1 MSLQRLGISIVAI
14 LGLTT
19 VACAAADTVKIADI
33 AELSGAAAP
42 GGNNWKN
49 GADLAAK
56 QINAAGGILGKK
68 VEIVHMD
75 TQSNP
80 TIARAQMQK
89 ALDDNPYAI
98 LGPTASG
105 AVKVTMPLV
114 EQAELPQ
121 LVAAQAAELTMGGNQ
136 SVFRMNL
143 GQQSGMVKIADYI
156 DTDLKAKKV
165 AVVWIKNDY
174 GKGGR
179 DIFVE
184 QLKKRGIELVADLS
198 TEPGQVDYAVD
209 ALKVKNSGADA
220 VFVYLTYEESA
231 RFLLEARK
239 QRITQPL
246 IGETSLLG
254 QIVVNLAGEAANG
267 VRGLVGLSPEAP
279 LEPVKQ
285 FKEAYTKEYNAPPDF
300 TAMGGFIA
308 VNVIKA
314 VTEKNGKLDSALL
327 AKSLHGLTLDV
338 AQYPGVLM
346 TTTWDKNGDVE
357 RETYIGEIVGGQ
369 MKIIRTLP
377 AK

>member
-1 MSLQRLGISIVAI
+1 MSLPRLSISIVAI
-14 LGLTT
+14 LGLAT

-80 TIARAQMQK
+80 TIARAQMQR

-156 DTDLKAKKV
+156 DTDLKSKKV

-279 LEPVKQ
+279 LAPVKK
-285 FKEAYTKEYNAPPDF
+285 FKDDYTKEYNAPPDF

-314 VTEKNGKLDSALL
+314 VSEKNGKLDSALL
-327 AKSLHGLTLDV
+327 AKSLHGMTLDV

>member
-314 VTEKNGKLDSALL
+314 VTEKNGKLDCALL

-338 AQYPGVLM
+338 AQHPGVLM

>member
-1 MSLQRLGISIVAI
+1 MRTSSLGVTL
-14 LGLTT
+14 
-19 VACAAADTVKIADI
+19 AALLSLSNVNAFAQEVVKIADI
-33 AELSGAAAP
+33 SELSGAAAP

-56 QINAAGGILGKK
+56 QINAAGGILGRK
-68 VEIVHMD
+68 VQITHMD

-80 TIARAQMQK
+80 TIARAQMQR

-114 EQAELPQ
+114 AQAEVPQ
-121 LVAAQAAELTMGGNQ
+121 LVAAQAADLTQSGNQ
-136 SVFRMNL
+136 YLFRMNL

-156 DTDLKAKKV
+156 DGDLKAKKV

-184 QLKKRGIELVADLS
+184 QLKKRNIEVVADLS

-209 ALKVKNSGADA
+209 ALNVKKSGADV

-239 QRITQPL
+239 QGVTQPL

-254 QIVVNLAGEAANG
+254 QIVVNLAGDAANG
-267 VRGLVGLSPEAP
+267 VRGLVGLTPDAP
-279 LEPVKQ
+279 LPEVKA
-285 FKEAYTKEYNAPPDF
+285 FKDAYIKEYNAPPDF
-300 TAMGGFIA
+300 TSMGGYIA

-314 VTEKNGKLDSALL
+314 VTEKLGKFDSAAV
-327 AKSLHGLTLDV
+327 AKALHGMTLD
-338 AQYPGVLM
+338 AKANPGVLM

-357 RETYIGEIVGGQ
+357 RDVYIGEIVAGK
-369 MKIIRTLP
+369 MNIVRTLP
-377 AK
+377 R

>member
-1 MSLQRLGISIVAI
+1 MRFHHTGLLVAAVLALSIVESSAQ
-14 LGLTT
+14 G
-19 VACAAADTVKIADI
+19 TVKIADI

-68 VEIVHMD
+68 VEIVHLD

-80 TIARAQMQK
+80 TIARSQVQR
-89 ALDDNPYAI
+89 ALDDNPFAI

-114 EQAELPQ
+114 EQAEIPQ
-121 LVAAQAAELTMGGNQ
+121 LVAAQAADLTQSGNPFL
-136 SVFRMNL
+136 FRMNL
-143 GQQSGMVKIADYI
+143 GQQTGMVKIADYV

-179 DIFVE
+179 DIFID
-184 QLKKRGIELVADLS
+184 QMKKRGIEVVIDQS

-209 ALKVKNSGADA
+209 ALKVKNSGADV

-231 RFLLEARK
+231 RFLVEARRQK
-239 QRITQPL
+239 ITQPL
-246 IGETSLLG
+246 VGETSLLG

-267 VRGLVGLSPEAP
+267 VRGLLGLSPDAP
-279 LEPVKQ
+279 LEPVKA
-285 FKEAYTKEYNAPPDF
+285 FKEAYTKEYNSPPDF
-300 TAMGGFIA
+300 TAMGGYIA
-308 VNVIKA
+308 VNVIKVA
-314 VTEKNGKLDSALL
+314 TEKVGKFDSAAV
-327 AKSLHGLTLDV
+327 AKAMHGTIDV
-338 AQYPGVLM
+338 AQHPGVLM

-357 RETYIGEIVGGQ
+357 RDTFIGELVDG
-369 MKIIRTLP
+369 KTRIIRTLP
-377 AK
+377 AAK